1 MEDIPD
7 GVVDLLTPQHSCTCH
22 CVMQTTT
29 LSHMFFC
36 VPQSLGG
43 MEDIPDGVVAL
54 LTRSSTDVLS
64 HVAIRAR
71 TQGVLL
77 AGCSDE
83 EEWQHLL
90 ELQVSVCSSVCATL
104 VSCVSSHLEHG

>member
-1 MEDIPD
+1 MAAHVLYCAHHNKAGHIH
-7 GVVDLLTPQHSCTCH
+7 VVCSPEQPRTHPF
-22 CVMQTTT
+22 VMQA
-29 LSHMFFC
+29 
-36 VPQSLGG
+36 LGG

-83 EEWQHLL
+83 EEWLHLL
-90 ELQVSVCSSVCATL
+90 ELQVG
-104 VSCVSSHLEHG
+104 LEGNIVKG

>member
-1 MEDIPD
+1 
-7 GVVDLLTPQHSCTCH
+7 
-22 CVMQTTT
+22 
-29 LSHMFFC
+29 
-36 VPQSLGG
+36 

-77 AGCSDE
+77 AGCGDE
-83 EEWQHLL
+83 EEWKHLV
-90 ELQVSVCSSVCATL
+90 ELKVSQP
-104 VSCVSSHLEHG
+104 

>member
-1 MEDIPD
+1 
-7 GVVDLLTPQHSCTCH
+7 
-22 CVMQTTT
+22 
-29 LSHMFFC
+29 
-36 VPQSLGG
+36 

-77 AGCSDE
+77 AGCSDD

-90 ELQVSVCSSVCATL
+90 ELQVGVGVLCCVVCVWCYAFAPPPCKCAGACAVGALFEAVGRCVSVCAVGGLFGALQTCS
-104 VSCVSSHLEHG
+104 VK

>member
-1 MEDIPD
+1 
-7 GVVDLLTPQHSCTCH
+7 
-22 CVMQTTT
+22 
-29 LSHMFFC
+29 
-36 VPQSLGG
+36 

-77 AGCSDE
+77 AGCADE
-83 EEWQHLL
+83 EEWKHLVDM
-90 ELQVSVCSSVCATL
+90 QVGPGGGA
-104 VSCVSSHLEHG
+104 G